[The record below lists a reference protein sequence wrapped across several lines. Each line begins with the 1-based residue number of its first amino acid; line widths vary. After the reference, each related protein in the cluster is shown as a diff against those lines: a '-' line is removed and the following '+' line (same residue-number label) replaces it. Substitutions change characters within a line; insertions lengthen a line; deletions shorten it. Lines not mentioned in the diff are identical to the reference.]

1 MMIDQDNTPLWV
13 LRNRAKA
20 NLIKNDIVPTKPP
33 VEAWVELLDIWS
45 PNLQLKL
52 KENNIYTLEDLKNAL
67 EGGIIFASPKHKQI
81 VKNFIEKKEEEAR
94 KAKLEEVLS
103 KKQENQSE

>member
-1 MMIDQDNTPLWV
+1 MMVNQDNTPLWV

-20 NLIKNDIVPTKPP
+20 QQIKNEIV
-33 VEAWVELLDIWS
+33 VEAPSVVAGVEPLNLWS
-45 PNLQLKL
+45 ETLQLKL
-52 KENNIYTLEDLKNAL
+52 KENNIVTLEDLKNAYDS
-67 EGGIIFASPKHKQI
+67 GIIFTAPKHKQI

-103 KKQENQSE
+103 KKEKNQSE